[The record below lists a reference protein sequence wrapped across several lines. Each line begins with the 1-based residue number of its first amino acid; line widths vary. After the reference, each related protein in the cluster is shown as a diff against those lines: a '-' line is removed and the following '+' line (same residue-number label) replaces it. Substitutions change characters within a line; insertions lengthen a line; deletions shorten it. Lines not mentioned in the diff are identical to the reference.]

1 VVKRR
6 DIMAH
11 GGILSTVLKVLFL
24 MAFISVYGGINYY
37 IGKRIWRGIFSHIS
51 FIRRKVYWIIHW
63 TIAFSYIIAALLRK
77 YPNKVVLFL
86 DFIGSLWLG
95 VLFYLIILLIFIDL
109 IKLLLKKFAKK
120 KVEKIINNSK
130 LQVSLSLIVAIMVI
144 GLLISGLWSAYN
156 IKVSTYNVTVE
167 KTLEDKDMKIV
178 MVSDIHIG
186 NVIDGERV
194 RKMVDKINELN
205 PDLVLMVGDIIDSE
219 LEPFLDYNIKDIFKD
234 IKSVHGVYAVLG
246 NHEGFGGNTE
256 RIVEAYEAAG
266 LKVLEDEVVLVND
279 SIYIAGRVDV
289 STTTSKR
296 INRKS
301 VKDILSKVDKKK
313 PIIIMDHQPLEFDKV
328 QAAGVDLMVS
338 GHTHRGQLAPINLIT
353 SRIFELDYG
362 YMKKGS
368 LNVIVSSGYGT
379 WGPPIRVGSQSEIV
393 EINLQ
398 GEENEGDY

>member
-1 VVKRR
+1 
-6 DIMAH
+6 M
-11 GGILSTVLKVLFL
+11 
-24 MAFISVYGGINYY
+24 
-37 IGKRIWRGIFSHIS
+37 
-51 FIRRKVYWIIHW
+51 
-63 TIAFSYIIAALLRK
+63 
-77 YPNKVVLFL
+77 
-86 DFIGSLWLG
+86 
-95 VLFYLIILLIFIDL
+95 LFYLIILLIFIDL

-289 STTTSKR
+289 
-296 INRKS
+296 
-301 VKDILSKVDKKK
+301 L
-313 PIIIMDHQPLEFDKV
+313 L
-328 QAAGVDLMVS
+328 L
-338 GHTHRGQLAPINLIT
+338 LAK
-353 SRIFELDYG
+353 E
-362 YMKKGS
+362 
-368 LNVIVSSGYGT
+368 
-379 WGPPIRVGSQSEIV
+379 
-393 EINLQ
+393 
-398 GEENEGDY
+398 

>member
-1 VVKRR
+1 
-6 DIMAH
+6 
-11 GGILSTVLKVLFL
+11 
-24 MAFISVYGGINYY
+24 
-37 IGKRIWRGIFSHIS
+37 
-51 FIRRKVYWIIHW
+51 
-63 TIAFSYIIAALLRK
+63 
-77 YPNKVVLFL
+77 
-86 DFIGSLWLG
+86 
-95 VLFYLIILLIFIDL
+95 
-109 IKLLLKKFAKK
+109 
-120 KVEKIINNSK
+120 
-130 LQVSLSLIVAIMVI
+130 MVI

-266 LKVLEDEVVLVND
+266 LKVLEDEFVLVND

-289 STTTSKR
+289 STATSKR